1 MSGVLDVM
9 VRATAILIA
18 GLAVWL
24 LLRRSSAAGRCTW
37 LRLVSMGL
45 VVLPWLVFFGPSIPV
60 TLPWLSEPAP
70 IVLDASLAP
79 VGELAGAPAPQG
91 VPGLVL
97 WLAASV
103 VALLPA
109 IAGSVVMSRRWRAGR
124 ALNSDQL
131 GDVNR
136 VLAEA
141 GVRKTFPV
149 RIGPVS
155 SPLVWGVLAPRM
167 MLPRGFF
174 DWPEAHRRAALLHEA
189 AHLCRGDSRWLA
201 VSNLVRALYVAHPLA
216 WWLAHTL
223 RAETELAADERAM
236 ASGMEATDYASSLV
250 EIARTL
256 QNQPVPRPSLAFVQ
270 PSGLDTRVLRALGPS
285 RRALALPGAL
295 GLGFLAGACVLV
307 TATVRPTS
315 PDPEVVL
322 VPSIVAST
330 PEGPRVAVTVNPSPE
345 VPSQPAGRR
354 AGVGS
359 EAPRQKPHFARSTK
373 GTRRTEGSDRKAT
386 LAMPEVHVRVAASE
400 RASKVP
406 QTMEVLVQG
415 AVEAKTPVG
424 ERYVRVSSEPR
435 LLEEVER
442 AIAQANRELAMSM
455 HFMHESLAR
464 ATATRAF
471 RAAEDVKAL
480 SLLVIR
486 RRMAEQALHGSSEAV
501 WEFRADLAKGDDS
514 ALRKQRL
521 ELERLFLERGKASP
535 VRVVGV
541 VNRVGAP
548 APAESPTAVPPK

>member
-1 MSGVLDVM
+1 MSPVLDIM
-9 VRATAILIA
+9 LRATAILIA

-60 TLPWLSEPAP
+60 TLPWLTEPAP
-70 IVLDASLAP
+70 MVLDASVDQMGGL
-79 VGELAGAPAPQG
+79 APAPA
-91 VPGLVL
+91 PREEPFLAL
-97 WLAASV
+97 WLAVALA
-103 VALLPA
+103 ALLPA
-109 IAGSVVMSRRWRAGR
+109 VAGSVVMNRRWRAGR

-131 GDVNR
+131 DDVNR

-141 GVRKTFPV
+141 GIRKAVPV

-155 SPLVWGVLAPRM
+155 SPLVWGVLTPRM

-201 VSNLVRALYVAHPLA
+201 VANVVRALYVAHPLA
-216 WWLAHTL
+216 WWLTSAL
-223 RAETELAADERAM
+223 KAETELAADERAI
-236 ASGMEATDYASSLV
+236 ASGMDATDYASSLV

-270 PSGLDTRVLRALGPS
+270 PSGLGTRVLRALGPS
-285 RRALALPGAL
+285 RRALALPGTL
-295 GLGFLAGACVLV
+295 GLSFLAGACVLV

-322 VPSIVAST
+322 VPPIVASK
-330 PEGPRVAVTVNPSPE
+330 PEGPRIAVTFNPSPEVPPE
-345 VPSQPAGRR
+345 VPSQPARRR
-354 AGVGS
+354 AGTSS

-386 LAMPEVHVRVAASE
+386 LAMPEVRVRVAASE

-406 QTMEVLVQG
+406 QTMEV
-415 AVEAKTPVG
+415 A
-424 ERYVRVSSEPR
+424 SELR
-435 LLEEVER
+435 HLAEVER
-442 AIAQANRELAMSM
+442 AIAQANRELALSM
-455 HFMHESLAR
+455 QFAHESMAK

-471 RAAEDVKAL
+471 RAAEDVKTS

-548 APAESPTAVPPK
+548 AESSTAVPPK